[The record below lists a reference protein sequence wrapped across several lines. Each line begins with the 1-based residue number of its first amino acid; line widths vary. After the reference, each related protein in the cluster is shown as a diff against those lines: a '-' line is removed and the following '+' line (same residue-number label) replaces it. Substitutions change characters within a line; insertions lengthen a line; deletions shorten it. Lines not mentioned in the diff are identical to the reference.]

1 MSIYKDLFED
11 LAIFTED
18 NIRYW
23 LERGEEVCVND
34 CTAEI
39 IKSLECDMDL
49 IHFTEV
55 SEYGE
60 QLEMV
65 RVNK

>member
-1 MSIYKDLFED
+1 MFENLSIFSE
-11 LAIFTED
+11 E
-18 NIRYW
+18 NIRFW
-23 LERGEEVCVND
+23 LERGEEVRVND

-39 IKSLECDMDL
+39 IDALEHDMDL
-49 IHFTEV
+49 IHFAKV

-60 QLEMV
+60 HMDMV

>member
-1 MSIYKDLFED
+1 MSIFES

-18 NIRYW
+18 NIRLW
-23 LERGEEVCVND
+23 LERGEEVRVND

-39 IKSLECDMDL
+39 IKALEHDMNL
-49 IHFTEV
+49 THITKV

-60 QLEMV
+60 GMVMV
-65 RVNK
+65 RLSK

>member
-1 MSIYKDLFED
+1 MFEN
-11 LAIFTED
+11 LSIFTGD
-18 NIRYW
+18 NIRFW
-23 LERGEEVCVND
+23 LERGEEVRVND

-39 IKSLECDMDL
+39 IEALEHGMDL
-49 IHFTEV
+49 IHFSKV

-60 QLEMV
+60 LMEMV

>member
-1 MSIYKDLFED
+1 MFDNLS
-11 LAIFTED
+11 IFTDD
-18 NIRYW
+18 NIRFW
-23 LERGEEVCVND
+23 LERGEEVRVND

-39 IKSLECDMDL
+39 IGSLEHDMDL
-49 IHFTEV
+49 IHFSKV

-60 QLEMV
+60 LMEMV

>member
-1 MSIYKDLFED
+1 MFENLSIFSE
-11 LAIFTED
+11 E
-18 NIRYW
+18 NIRFW
-23 LERGEEVCVND
+23 LERGEEVRVND

-39 IKSLECDMDL
+39 IRSLEHDMDL
-49 IHFTEV
+49 IHFAKV

-60 QLEMV
+60 HMDMV

>member
-1 MSIYKDLFED
+1 MFDNLS
-11 LAIFTED
+11 IFTDD
-18 NIRYW
+18 NIRFW
-23 LERGEEVCVND
+23 LERGEEVRVND

-39 IKSLECDMDL
+39 IEALEHDMDL
-49 IHFTEV
+49 IHFSKV

-60 QLEMV
+60 LMEMV

>member
-1 MSIYKDLFED
+1 MFEN
-11 LAIFTED
+11 LSIFTGA
-18 NIRYW
+18 NIRFW
-23 LERGEEVCVND
+23 LERGEEVRVND

-39 IKSLECDMDL
+39 IEALEHDMDL
-49 IHFTEV
+49 IHFPKV

-60 QLEMV
+60 LMEMV

>member
-1 MSIYKDLFED
+1 MFDNLS
-11 LAIFTED
+11 IFTDD
-18 NIRYW
+18 NIRFW
-23 LERGEEVCVND
+23 LERGEEVRVND

-39 IKSLECDMDL
+39 IEALEHDMDL
-49 IHFTEV
+49 IHFPKV

-60 QLEMV
+60 LMEMV

>member
-1 MSIYKDLFED
+1 MFEN
-11 LAIFTED
+11 LSIFTGD
-18 NIRYW
+18 NIRFW
-23 LERGEEVCVND
+23 LERGEEVRVND

-39 IKSLECDMDL
+39 IEALEHDMDL
-49 IHFTEV
+49 IHFSKV

-60 QLEMV
+60 LMEMV